1 MPRTCRT
8 ACALLAAAAFTG
20 PAAAVAHGPIF
31 SFSPHT
37 EFKGGHA
44 WEFAYTRDQV
54 AGEAENEY
62 EFGYHYGVT
71 SDLTLKAGLPYER
84 GPHGSAVG
92 DVHLQG
98 KYRFGRWTEGP
109 SLTSWTVLG
118 GGRPDTSDRDESAGS
133 AFVALAY
140 GHEGVR
146 WYRWASV
153 GARAH
158 AENDDGIE
166 PGDEFRFNLAGGWR
180 PRKPVYG
187 EADTVFLVE
196 LNIERQERATA
207 NGQRLAD
214 TGGTEVFLSPA
225 MFWTYG
231 RHFSL
236 RPGFQVPLASDL
248 NGDQEETDFRARIA
262 IEMHF

>member
-1 MPRTCRT
+1 MPRSSR
-8 ACALLAAAAFTG
+8 AAAAFVAAG
-20 PAAAVAHGPIF
+20 ALLAPAVAAAHGPIF

-44 WEFAYTRDQV
+44 YEFGYARDQA

-62 EFGYHYGVT
+62 EAGYHYGLT
-71 SDLTLKAGLPYER
+71 SDLTLKLKVPYER
-84 GPHGSAVG
+84 GPRGEAVG

-98 KYRFGRWTEGP
+98 KYRFRRSTRGP
-109 SLTSWTVLG
+109 SLTSWTVLA
-118 GGRPDTSDRDESAGS
+118 GGRPDTSDRDEAAGS
-133 AFVALAY
+133 AFAALAY
-140 GHEGVR
+140 GHEGAR
-146 WYRWASV
+146 WYRWASAGV
-153 GARAH
+153 RTH
-158 AENDDGIE
+158 AEDDAGVE
-166 PGDEFRFNLAGGWR
+166 PGDAWQLNLAGGWR
-180 PRKPVYG
+180 PRKPVYN

-196 LNIERQERATA
+196 LNVETQARATA
-207 NGQRLAD
+207 NGQRLAA

-236 RPGFQVPLASDL
+236 RPGFQVPIYSDL
-248 NGDQEETDFRARIA
+248 NGDQEETDFRARIG